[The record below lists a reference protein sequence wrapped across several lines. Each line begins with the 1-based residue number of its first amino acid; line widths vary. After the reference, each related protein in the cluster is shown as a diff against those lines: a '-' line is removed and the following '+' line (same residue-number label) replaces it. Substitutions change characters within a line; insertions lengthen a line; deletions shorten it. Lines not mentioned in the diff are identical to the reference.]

1 MNKIINNNNTIKNIF
16 NITQSNDIK
25 NNYKIIYK
33 NINKLQIITKLS
45 LFIPINKSIDILN
58 IKNIIEKSFY
68 YQLSLSFSFL
78 LNVFYLILF
87 RKNLLIHI

>member
-16 NITQSNDIK
+16 NITQSNDIN

-68 YQLSLSFSFL
+68 YKLSLSFSFL

>member
-68 YQLSLSFSFL
+68 YKLSLSFSFL
-78 LNVFYLILF
+78 LNVF
-87 RKNLLIHI
+87 